1 MKQVRKITAI
11 EQNLLGVRIEETPG
25 LLPGLALCA
34 VLAALSIWLADFIG
48 INLLGFEKSP
58 ISAVIVA
65 ILLGLIVGNLV
76 PLPAWIKPG
85 FNFAVRKV
93 LRLGIILLGIR
104 LSIYD
109 VFKLGALGVPIVVLC
124 ITGALLLT
132 DWLARWLKLPQRL
145 GTLIAVG
152 TSICGASAI
161 VATSPSIDAKEE
173 EIAYAVAVITLFGIL
188 ATLLYPYAA
197 HQLFQGD
204 ALKAGLFLG
213 TSIHETA
220 QVSGAGLVYSEVFSS
235 PQALNVATVTKLVRN
250 TLMVAVVP
258 LMAYF
263 YSRRSEGKTKK
274 KISIIQL
281 FPLFILGF
289 LATAILRTIGDAFL
303 SGGSLAYGIW
313 NAAGWKAFHTT
324 TATWASNFLV
334 VALASVGLTT
344 RYSILKGL
352 GIKPLLVGL
361 FAALMVGLISY
372 LAINLLGGQGV
383 M

>member
-1 MKQVRKITAI
+1 VKQTRKITAI
-11 EQNLLGVRIEETPG
+11 EQNLLGVRIEESPA

-34 VLAALSIWLADFIG
+34 VLAVVSIWLSDVIG

-65 ILLGLIVGNLV
+65 IILGLIVGNLL
-76 PLPAWIKPG
+76 PLPAWVKPG

-109 VFKLGALGVPIVVLC
+109 VFKLGVLGIPIVVLC

-132 DWLARWLKLPQRL
+132 DYLARWLKLPQRL

-161 VATSPSIDAKEE
+161 VATSPAIEAKEE

-197 HQLFQGD
+197 HAIFQAD
-204 ALKAGLFLG
+204 ALRAGLFLG

-220 QVSGAGLVYSEVFSS
+220 QVSGAGLVYAEVFSA

-258 LMAYF
+258 LMAYV
-263 YSRRSEGKTKK
+263 YSRRGGKGRQV
-274 KISIIQL
+274 SFSQL

-289 LATAILRTIGDAFL
+289 LATAVLRTIGDAFL
-303 SGGSLAYGIW
+303 NSGAAAYGIW
-313 NAAGWKAFHTT
+313 NAAGWKALH
-324 TATWASNFLV
+324 TATANWASNFLV

-361 FAALMVGLISY
+361 FAALMVGFLSW
-372 LAINLLGGQGV
+372 LAILLLGGQGV
-383 M
+383 L